1 MFFKNFNLR
10 ETYIFYLILI
20 FYFFFNLY
28 QLRFNHWSSMM
39 DHDFYIL
46 YNSLLISS
54 GLEQEGRDHPAFTTF
69 LLHGYT
75 YKIVNL
81 FQSNF
86 STNIDEILDSNKMNE
101 TFQFYIQV
109 SRVINYF
116 INFFLFLSFLKLIQ
130 LLKIKKEIIFVASII
145 FLVSNWFSLS
155 FFSLRSENLSLLFV
169 ILSIIF
175 VIKTDKI
182 ELKNYFFV
190 GIFFLLSMFTKI
202 QVIFFITFL
211 VFFITTNIN
220 NEKRI
225 SNQYLFSR
233 INVNYLIYSLILIIF
248 CYLVFQLKIQEFV
261 RFEKNKYLDLFV
273 FVLSFMIIGI
283 YFFVT
288 SKFKIYLLKEKFILL
303 SMVLHGFIFGFLT
316 ILLFDF
322 LNIIPVND
330 FIYLRITNPIHYL
343 SEMEAMFAN
352 GLININFILKT
363 ILEILSSYSESLMEL
378 FLLLTLIVLTLKKY
392 FYNKDFSVS
401 YLLSLLAIFLL
412 ITLIYGLRPRLNY
425 HLYYT
430 FCYLIVLA
438 VSLNYFNLRH
448 IRFISLIFVFIFL
461 FNNDLLKS
469 YSIPSESRVSS
480 YVKIF
485 ERKNLMIDICKEF
498 RFKVKSEQI
507 DATLAYLIYWHNKF
521 DNKKINSL
529 CVELKI

>member
-1 MFFKNFNLR
+1 
-10 ETYIFYLILI
+10 
-20 FYFFFNLY
+20 
-28 QLRFNHWSSMM
+28 
-39 DHDFYIL
+39 
-46 YNSLLISS
+46 
-54 GLEQEGRDHPAFTTF
+54 
-69 LLHGYT
+69 
-75 YKIVNL
+75 
-81 FQSNF
+81 
-86 STNIDEILDSNKMNE
+86 
-101 TFQFYIQV
+101 
-109 SRVINYF
+109 
-116 INFFLFLSFLKLIQ
+116 
-130 LLKIKKEIIFVASII
+130 
-145 FLVSNWFSLS
+145 
-155 FFSLRSENLSLLFV
+155 
-169 ILSIIF
+169 
-175 VIKTDKI
+175 
-182 ELKNYFFV
+182 
-190 GIFFLLSMFTKI
+190 
-202 QVIFFITFL
+202 
-211 VFFITTNIN
+211 
-220 NEKRI
+220 
-225 SNQYLFSR
+225 
-233 INVNYLIYSLILIIF
+233 
-248 CYLVFQLKIQEFV
+248 
-261 RFEKNKYLDLFV
+261 
-273 FVLSFMIIGI
+273 MIIGI

-469 YSIPSESRVSS
+469 YFIPSESRVSS

>member
-10 ETYIFYLILI
+10 ETYVFYLILI

-101 TFQFYIQV
+101 TFQFYFQV

-116 INFFLFLSFLKLIQ
+116 INLFLFLSFLKLIQ

-352 GLININFILKT
+352 GLININFILTT
-363 ILEILSSYSESLMEL
+363 ILEIISSYSESLIEL
-378 FLLLTLIVLTLKKY
+378 FLLLTLIVLTLKKN
-392 FYNKDFSVS
+392 FYKKDFSVS

-412 ITLIYGLRPRLNY
+412 ITFINSLRPSLNY

-430 FCYLIVLA
+430 FCYLTVLA